1 MNGPIVLAG
10 ATGAL
15 GQLIAAEIRK
25 RGGEVRAIVRP
36 GTAPDRTAALT
47 QQGATVV
54 AVDLTD
60 GAALT
65 EACRG
70 ASCVVS
76 ALNGLRETIVDLQTQ
91 LVDAAVAAGV
101 PRFMPSDY
109 AADFTNTVP
118 GTNRNFDYRK
128 EFRAI
133 VDTKNIRVTSVMNGM
148 FMDLLNGDAPI
159 VLFPLHRILHWGDPD
174 QAIDLTTMQ
183 NTAEYT
189 AAVALDDNTPR
200 WLRIAGEVTTPNQL
214 VNTAEKVSGKPFKR
228 LRPGGIG
235 FLETMIKAT
244 RFFVPG
250 KDDNFPPWQGMQYL
264 RDMYSGRAKLH
275 GLDNNRYPGME
286 WESVATVLAR
296 NPKARG

>member
-1 MNGPIVLAG
+1 M
-10 ATGAL
+10 
-15 GQLIAAEIRK
+15 
-25 RGGEVRAIVRP
+25 RP
-36 GTAPDRTAALT
+36 GTTPDRTALLT
-47 QQGATVV
+47 QRGATIIP
-54 AVDLTD
+54 VDFANA
-60 GAALT
+60 AALA

-76 ALNGLRETIVDLQTQ
+76 ALNGLRGTIVDLQTQ

-101 PRFMPSDY
+101 PRFIPSDY

-133 VDTKNIRVTSVMNGM
+133 VDTKDIHVTSVLNGM
-148 FMDLLNGDAPI
+148 FMDLLNDDAPI

-174 QAIDLTTMQ
+174 QAIDLTTLQ

-189 AAVALDDNTPR
+189 AAVALDGDTPR

-214 VNTAEKVSGKPFKR
+214 AKIAEVVSGKPFKR

-235 FLETMIKAT
+235 LLNTLIKLT
-244 RFFVPG
+244 RFFAPG
-250 KDDNFPPWQGMQYL
+250 KNENFPPWQGMQYM
-264 RDMYSGRAKLH
+264 RDMYSGHAKLH
-275 GLDNNRYPGME
+275 NLNNDRYPGIK

-296 NPKARG
+296 NPKAHS